1 MEETLPAL
9 TVAFSSSPLTS
20 LIWSPKALQGR
31 RRMGRELAYGGAF
44 IRPMDTKL
52 VIDGRQMKL
61 A

>member
-1 MEETLPAL
+1 
-9 TVAFSSSPLTS
+9 
-20 LIWSPKALQGR
+20 
-31 RRMGRELAYGGAF
+31 MGRELAYGGAF